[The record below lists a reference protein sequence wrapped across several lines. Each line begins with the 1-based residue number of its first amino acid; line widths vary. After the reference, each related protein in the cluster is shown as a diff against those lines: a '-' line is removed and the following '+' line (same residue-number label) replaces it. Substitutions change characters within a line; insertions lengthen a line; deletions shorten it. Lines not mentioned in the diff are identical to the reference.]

1 MIYIWVILTMFK
13 NFFICALVYFFTAL
27 PSALSAQV
35 SSETANQENN
45 KGVGQAAC
53 KADDTFGTIVN
64 NAMGNTGGELISV
77 MFTISALIGVIGVG
91 LGIKSLIASSSDS
104 RANPVASGLMKI
116 FAGSLLISIPAAMT
130 IIGETF
136 FKEEANKSTTDLL
149 KGDIKR
155 DLCKPADNLTQMYTN
170 FVIDAADPLSKLA
183 YFAALIIG
191 IYLILSAIQRL
202 MESSNPN
209 SQYNNK
215 TGQQIA
221 RLAVGGLFVN
231 IQALVT
237 VLSDTLFSGQGNYEA
252 LKFQGGSV
260 LDHKVTYPEGFDYFC
275 NAASDYIFWGL
286 VPFGLFAVIS
296 GLRSIYMSMEGGQQ
310 ASIGGGFVRIVA
322 GIILVNMKPFAIAV
336 MNTMAPSAKIIAES
350 CGA

>member
-1 MIYIWVILTMFK
+1 MIK
-13 NFFICALVYFFTAL
+13 NFFIYSIVFIFSVLPDALF
-27 PSALSAQV
+27 AQV
-35 SSETANQENN
+35 SNEGTNQGQLEDIATAS
-45 KGVGQAAC
+45 C
-53 KADDTFGTIVN
+53 KADDTFGNIVN

-77 MFTISALIGVIGVG
+77 MFTISAVIGLIGVGM
-91 LGIKSLIASSSDS
+91 GIKSLIASSSDGRS
-104 RANPVASGLMKI
+104 SPVSSGLMKI
-116 FAGSLLISIPAAMT
+116 FAGSLLISLPAAMT
-130 IIGETF
+130 IIGESF
-136 FKEEANKSTTDLL
+136 FKDAANSSNSIL
-149 KGDIKR
+149 GGVSKR

-170 FVIDAADPLSKLA
+170 FVYDAADPLSKLA

-191 IYLILSAIQRL
+191 IYLILSAFQRL
-202 MESSNPN
+202 MDSSNPN

-237 VLSDTLFSGQGNYEA
+237 VLSDTLFAGQGRYKPIDFQASSILAHKMDSGQ
-252 LKFQGGSV
+252 
-260 LDHKVTYPEGFDYFC
+260 GFDYFC

-336 MNTMAPSAKIIAES
+336 MNTLAPSAKILAQS